1 MITLFRVYQSVNS
14 APSPDAPCPEKSMSS
29 VNDALE
35 NARLTY
41 EQHMRTC
48 RQCHADAAPCAVA
61 KHLLRLY
68 NLARRDRMR
77 ATGHDM
83 PHA

>member
-1 MITLFRVYQSVNS
+1 
-14 APSPDAPCPEKSMSS
+14 MSS

-48 RQCHADAAPCAVA
+48 RQCHADGAACAVA
-61 KHLLRLY
+61 KHLLRIY

-77 ATGHDM
+77 QGGQHAATD
-83 PHA
+83 

>member
-1 MITLFRVYQSVNS
+1 MITLLRLYQSVDS
-14 APSPDAPCPEKSMSS
+14 APFPTAPGPEMSMSS

-35 NARLTY
+35 DARLTH
-41 EQHMRTC
+41 ERHLRTC

-68 NLARRDRMR
+68 NLARRDRLR
-77 ATGHDM
+77 ATGRD
-83 PHA
+83 ASTV